1 MWQWV
6 RKQSPTRSPGRNLIS
21 VLSILS
27 EYLGIWLLTE
37 FQTQKSIRLSTQ
49 KTGNWLVKLDSTNN
63 VVLYRKII

>member
-1 MWQWV
+1 MWQRV